1 MTGEW
6 DKAYQFSRGLV
17 VIYNYGIALKC
28 CTVSLRFLY
37 GVEFGFA
44 VHDKPL
50 SQGVRADSK
59 FMFLGWIN
67 ILWLMFHPG

>member
-44 VHDKPL
+44 VHDKPCLRELERIL
-50 SQGVRADSK
+50 SLCSWVG
-59 FMFLGWIN
+59 
-67 ILWLMFHPG
+67 